1 MYDFQTSKIGYL
13 IEYPPEL
20 LIRIQSDGVLAK
32 FSRRSET
39 TQQLDEMIQPDEKRQ
54 QMQKLNIPPEKAGIL
69 CLEFTS
75 ADFHNAAGYQHSI
88 NS

>member
-1 MYDFQTSKIGYL
+1 
-13 IEYPPEL
+13 
-20 LIRIQSDGVLAK
+20 VLAK

-39 TQQLDEMIQPDEKRQ
+39 TQQLDEMIELVEKRQ
-54 QMQKLNIPPEKAGIL
+54 QMQKLNIPPENSGIS

-75 ADFHNAAGYQHSI
+75 ADFHNAAGYQHAI